1 MSETVEDTMSS
12 TNMSDNMSST
22 NSTQEEKTS
31 ANLSLY
37 SPLPSLPSDLSSTT
51 MSTSEPSVD
60 TEESF
65 IIFPKFSK
73 KNNMKNRILLIA
85 FLILTILFFHCRMII
100 FYLLFMILGIRS
112 LFMSFPKEQ
121 GLMMV
126 YAYTVIFILLGI
138 YSGNRGVLFINS
150 VVWVL
155 LTLFLWKKQG
165 AKKSPKISQRLQRHK
180 VLLLLTLF
188 FSTVFVIFSILVHK
202 RTLTAAAST
211 PCPPPKQKIKTL
223 KKEKITS
230 QKTNLSLSKKKL

>member
-1 MSETVEDTMSS
+1 M
-12 TNMSDNMSST
+12 ST
-22 NSTQEEKTS
+22 NSIQEETTTNIAPS
-31 ANLSLY
+31 
-37 SPLPSLPSDLSSTT
+37 SPLPSDLSST

-65 IIFPKFSK
+65 MFFPKFSN
-73 KNNMKNRILLIA
+73 KNKMKNRILLIA

-112 LFMSFPKEQ
+112 LFMSYPKEQ
-121 GLMMV
+121 GMMML

-150 VVWVL
+150 LAWIL

-165 AKKSPKISQRLQRHK
+165 AKKSQKISQRLQRHK

-202 RTLTAAAST
+202 RTLTAAT
-211 PCPPPKQKIKTL
+211 PCSPPKQQIKTL

-230 QKTNLSLSKKKL
+230 EKTNLSLSKKKPIKTK